1 MLLCLLGYYPCQ
13 YLLCKPTS
21 MITIS
26 QAQLVRG
33 SKTLLDE
40 TSLTVYPGH
49 KVGLV
54 GANGSGK
61 SSLLAL
67 ILGKISLD
75 KGEFTMPSGWQ
86 MATVAQETPALD
98 VSAIEYVIDG
108 DSEYRELEAELH
120 AAQEADDGHKIA
132 LLHGK
137 IDAIGGYAIHSR
149 AASLLA
155 GLGFSEQEQSNPV
168 KSFSGGWRMRLN
180 LAQALLCRSDL
191 LLLDEPTNHLDL
203 DTMYWLEGWI
213 KAYQGT
219 LILISHDRDFIDG
232 IVDEIV
238 HVENTKLNYY
248 KGNYTSFERVRA
260 ERMAQQQVAFER
272 QQKERAH
279 MQSFVDRFRY
289 KASKAKQAQS
299 RLKALERMAE
309 LLPSQADSPFHMAF
323 REPEALP
330 NPLVTMEQVS
340 IGYGETEI
348 LKKVHL
354 NLVPGARIGLLGR
367 NGAGKSTLVKLLSG
381 ELSPMK
387 GQYETNPGLNIGYFA
402 QHQLEF
408 LSLDDSPLQHMVRLA
423 PTTKEQE
430 LRNFLGGY
438 GFNGDMALSPVR
450 PFSGG
455 EKARLVLALLVWQR
469 PNLLLL
475 DEPTNHLDLEMR
487 HALTMALQT
496 FEGAM
501 IIVSHDRHLL
511 RLSCSDYYL
520 VDQGEV
526 KSFDGDLDDY
536 HQWLLDAAKTAG
548 KSEETETGKPVQDKK
563 LQKRLDAELR
573 QKLSPL
579 KKVQTKLEKEQHKAN
594 ERLKELEDM
603 LADTSLYDADNKAK
617 LTQVLTERTTL
628 TQGLEESEMEW
639 LEIQEE
645 IETIEQSVRAEA

>member
-1 MLLCLLGYYPCQ
+1 
-13 YLLCKPTS
+13 
-21 MITIS
+21 MISIN
-26 QAQLVRG
+26 QAQLIRG

-40 TSLTVYPGH
+40 TSLTIYPGH

-54 GANGSGK
+54 GANGTGK

-67 ILGKISLD
+67 ILGHLSLD
-75 KGEFTMPSGWQ
+75 KGEFSLPSGWQ
-86 MATVAQETPALD
+86 IATVAQETPALD
-98 VSAIEYVIDG
+98 VSALEYVIDG
-108 DSEYRELEAELH
+108 DSEYRQLEALLH
-120 AAQEADDGHKIA
+120 KAQEDNDGNAIA

-149 AASLLA
+149 AGSLLA
-155 GLGFSEQEQSNPV
+155 GLGFSEAEQSNPV

-213 KAYQGT
+213 KSYQGT
-219 LILISHDRDFIDG
+219 LILISHDRDFIDE

-238 HVENTKLNYY
+238 HVENQKLNFY
-248 KGNYTSFERVRA
+248 KGNYSAFERIRA
-260 ERMAQQQVAFER
+260 ERMSQQQVAFER

-299 RLKALERMAE
+299 RLKALERMTE
-309 LLPSQADSPFHMAF
+309 LLPSQSDSPFYMEF
-323 REPEALP
+323 RAPEALP
-330 NPLVTMEQVS
+330 NPLIKMEQVA
-340 IGYGETEI
+340 IGYSDKPI
-348 LKKVHL
+348 LSKVHL

-367 NGAGKSTLVKLLSG
+367 NGAGKSTLIKLLSG
-381 ELSPMK
+381 QLSPMT
-387 GQYETNPGLNIGYFA
+387 GLYEPNPGVNIGYFA
-402 QHQLEF
+402 QHQIEF
-408 LSLDDSPLQHMVRLA
+408 LRLDDTPMQHLVRLA
-423 PTTKEQE
+423 PNAREQE
-430 LRNFLGGY
+430 LRNFLGGF

-501 IIVSHDRHLL
+501 VVVSHDRHLL
-511 RLSCSDYYL
+511 RLTCSDYYL

-526 KSFDGDLDDY
+526 RAFDGDLDDY
-536 HQWLLDAAKTAG
+536 HQWLLDAAKANSNQNST
-548 KSEETETGKPVQDKK
+548 SDEIKPAADKK
-563 LQKRLDAELR
+563 IQKRLEAEIR
-573 QKLSPL
+573 QKVSPL
-579 KKVQTKLEKEQHKAN
+579 KRKQTKLETEQQKLS
-594 ERLKELEDM
+594 ERLAELEHL
-603 LADTSLYDADNKAK
+603 LADSELYDQDNKAK
-617 LTQVLTERTTL
+617 LTSVLTERTSL
-628 TQGLEESEMEW
+628 TQTLEDSEMQW
-639 LEIQEE
+639 LELQEE
-645 IETIEQSVRAEA
+645 IDAMEQEVMEQQ

>member
-1 MLLCLLGYYPCQ
+1 
-13 YLLCKPTS
+13 
-21 MITIS
+21 MISIN
-26 QAQLVRG
+26 QAQLIRG

-40 TSLTVYPGH
+40 TSLTIYPGH

-54 GANGSGK
+54 GANGTGK

-67 ILGKISLD
+67 ILGHLSLD
-75 KGEFTMPSGWQ
+75 KGEFSLPSGWQ
-86 MATVAQETPALD
+86 IATVAQETPALD
-98 VSAIEYVIDG
+98 VSALEYVIDG
-108 DSEYRELEAELH
+108 DSEYRQLEALLH
-120 AAQEADDGHKIA
+120 KAQEDNDGNAIA

-149 AASLLA
+149 AGSLLA
-155 GLGFSEQEQSNPV
+155 GLGFSEAEQSNPV

-213 KAYQGT
+213 KSYQGT
-219 LILISHDRDFIDG
+219 LILISHDRDFIDE

-238 HVENTKLNYY
+238 HVENQKLNFY
-248 KGNYTSFERVRA
+248 KGNYSAFERIRA
-260 ERMAQQQVAFER
+260 ERMSQQQVAFER

-299 RLKALERMAE
+299 RLKALERMTE
-309 LLPSQADSPFHMAF
+309 LLPSQADSPFYMEF
-323 REPEALP
+323 RAPEALP
-330 NPLVTMEQVS
+330 NPLIKMEQVA
-340 IGYGETEI
+340 IGYSDKPI
-348 LKKVHL
+348 LSKVHL

-367 NGAGKSTLVKLLSG
+367 NGAGKSTFIKLLSG
-381 ELSPMK
+381 QLSPMT
-387 GQYETNPGLNIGYFA
+387 GLYEPNPGVNIGYFA
-402 QHQLEF
+402 QHQIEF
-408 LSLDDSPLQHMVRLA
+408 LRLDDTPMQHLVRLA
-423 PTTKEQE
+423 PNAREQE
-430 LRNFLGGY
+430 LRNFLGGF

-501 IIVSHDRHLL
+501 VVVSHDRHLL
-511 RLSCSDYYL
+511 RLTCSDYYL

-526 KSFDGDLDDY
+526 RAFDGDLDDY
-536 HQWLLDAAKTAG
+536 HQWLLDAAKANSNQNST
-548 KSEETETGKPVQDKK
+548 SDEIKPAADKK
-563 LQKRLDAELR
+563 QQKRLEAEIR
-573 QKLSPL
+573 QKVSPL
-579 KKVQTKLEKEQHKAN
+579 KRKQTKLETEQQKLS
-594 ERLKELEDM
+594 ERLAELEHL
-603 LADTSLYDADNKAK
+603 LADSELYDQDNKAK
-617 LTQVLTERTTL
+617 LTSVLTERTSL
-628 TQGLEESEMEW
+628 TQTLEDSEMQW
-639 LEIQEE
+639 LELQEE
-645 IETIEQSVRAEA
+645 IDAMEQEVMEQQ

>member
-1 MLLCLLGYYPCQ
+1 
-13 YLLCKPTS
+13 
-21 MITIS
+21 MITIT

-67 ILGKISLD
+67 IMGKISLD
-75 KGEFTMPSGWQ
+75 KGDFSMPSGWQ
-86 MATVAQETPALD
+86 IATVAQETPALE

-108 DSEYRELEAELH
+108 DNEYRELEAQLH
-120 AAQEADDGHKIA
+120 AAQDADDGHNIA

-299 RLKALERMAE
+299 RLKALERMTE

-323 REPEALP
+323 REPAALP

-387 GQYETNPGLNIGYFA
+387 GKYETNPGLNIGYFA

-408 LSLDDSPLQHMVRLA
+408 LSLDDSPLQHLVRLA
-423 PTTKEQE
+423 PNAREQE

-438 GFNGDMALSPVR
+438 GFNGDMALAPVR

-526 KSFDGDLDDY
+526 NSFEGDLDDY
-536 HQWLLDAAKTAG
+536 HQWLLDAAKAAG
-548 KSEETETGKPVQDKK
+548 KVEEDPDTSKPVQDKK
-563 LQKRLDAELR
+563 LQKRLEAELR

-579 KKVQTKLEKEQHKAN
+579 KKVQTKLEKEQQKAN
-594 ERLKELEDM
+594 DRLKELEEM

-617 LTQVLTERTTL
+617 LTQVLAERTTL

-645 IETIEQSVRAEA
+645 IENIEQSVRAEVL

>member
-1 MLLCLLGYYPCQ
+1 
-13 YLLCKPTS
+13 
-21 MITIS
+21 MITIT
-26 QAQLVRG
+26 QAQLIRG

-40 TSLTVYPGH
+40 ASLTVYPGH

-54 GANGSGK
+54 GANGTGK

-67 ILGKISLD
+67 IMGHLSLD
-75 KGEFTMPSGWQ
+75 KGEISVPTGWQ
-86 MATVAQETPALD
+86 IATVAQETPALE
-98 VSAIEYVIDG
+98 VSALEYVIDG
-108 DSEYRELEAELH
+108 DREYRELEAALH
-120 AAQEADDGHKIA
+120 KAQLEDNGHQIA

-137 IDAIGGYAIHSR
+137 IDAIGGYSIRAR

-155 GLGFSEQEQSNPV
+155 GLGFSEAEQQNPV

-180 LAQALLCRSDL
+180 LAQALLCRSEL

-219 LILISHDRDFIDG
+219 LILISHDRDFIDA

-238 HVENTKLNYY
+238 HVEHHKLNYY
-248 KGNYTSFERVRA
+248 KGNYTAFERIRA

-299 RLKALERMAE
+299 RLKALERMTE
-309 LLPSQADSPFHMAF
+309 LLPSKADSPFHMAF
-323 REPEALP
+323 RAPEALP
-330 NPLVTMEQVS
+330 NPLVKMEQVS
-340 IGYGETEI
+340 VGYGDKAI
-348 LKKVHL
+348 LNHVHL

-367 NGAGKSTLVKLLSG
+367 NGAGKSTLIKLLAEQLKPMSG
-381 ELSPMK
+381 L
-387 GQYETNPGLNIGYFA
+387 YEPNPGLNIGYFA

-408 LSLDDSPLQHMVRLA
+408 LRLDDSPLQHLTRLA
-423 PTTKEQE
+423 PNHREQE
-430 LRNFLGGY
+430 LRDFLGGY

-487 HALTMALQT
+487 HALTMALQS

-520 VDQGEV
+520 VDGGEV

-536 HQWLLDAAKTAG
+536 HQWLLEAAKEAN
-548 KSEETETGKPVQDKK
+548 KPAALDDATPAQDKK
-563 LQKRLDAELR
+563 LQKRLEAELR

-579 KKVQTKLEKEQHKAN
+579 KKSQAKLEKIQQDCSDKLA
-594 ERLKELEDM
+594 ELENL
-603 LADTSLYDADNKAK
+603 LADTSLYEADNKAK
-617 LTQVLTERTTL
+617 LTQILAERTQH
-628 TQGLEESEMEW
+628 TQQLEESEMEW
-639 LEIQEE
+639 LELQEN
-645 IETIEQSVRAEA
+645 IEAIEQEAKLQS

>member
-1 MLLCLLGYYPCQ
+1 
-13 YLLCKPTS
+13 
-21 MITIS
+21 MISIN
-26 QAQLVRG
+26 QAQLIRG

-40 TSLTVYPGH
+40 TSLTIYPGH

-54 GANGSGK
+54 GANGTGK

-67 ILGKISLD
+67 ILGHLSLD
-75 KGEFTMPSGWQ
+75 KGEFSLPSGWQ
-86 MATVAQETPALD
+86 IATVAQETPALD
-98 VSAIEYVIDG
+98 VSALEYVIDG
-108 DSEYRELEAELH
+108 DSEYRQLEALLH
-120 AAQEADDGHKIA
+120 KAQEDNDGNAIA

-149 AASLLA
+149 AGSLLA
-155 GLGFSEQEQSNPV
+155 GLGFSEAEQSNPV

-213 KAYQGT
+213 KSYQGT
-219 LILISHDRDFIDG
+219 LILISHDRDFIDE

-238 HVENTKLNYY
+238 HVENQKLNFY
-248 KGNYTSFERVRA
+248 KGNYSAFERIRA
-260 ERMAQQQVAFER
+260 ERMSQQQVAFER

-299 RLKALERMAE
+299 RLKALECMTE
-309 LLPSQADSPFHMAF
+309 LLPSQADSPFYMEF
-323 REPEALP
+323 RAPEALP
-330 NPLVTMEQVS
+330 NPLIKMEQVA
-340 IGYGETEI
+340 IGYGDKPI
-348 LKKVHL
+348 LSKVHL

-367 NGAGKSTLVKLLSG
+367 NGAGKSTLIKLLSG
-381 ELSPMK
+381 QLSPMT
-387 GQYETNPGLNIGYFA
+387 GLYEPNPGVNIGYFA
-402 QHQLEF
+402 QHQIEF
-408 LSLDDSPLQHMVRLA
+408 LRLDDTPMQHLVRLA
-423 PTTKEQE
+423 PNAREQE
-430 LRNFLGGY
+430 LRNFLGGF

-501 IIVSHDRHLL
+501 VIVSHDRHLL
-511 RLSCSDYYL
+511 RLTCSDYYL

-526 KSFDGDLDDY
+526 RAFDGDLDDY
-536 HQWLLDAAKTAG
+536 HQWLLDAAKASTNQT
-548 KSEETETGKPVQDKK
+548 SNSDDTKPAADKK
-563 LQKRLDAELR
+563 IQKRLEAEIR
-573 QKLSPL
+573 QKVSPL
-579 KKVQTKLEKEQHKAN
+579 KRKQTKLETDQQKLS
-594 ERLKELEDM
+594 ERLAELEHL
-603 LADTSLYDADNKAK
+603 LADSELYDQDNKAK
-617 LTQVLTERTTL
+617 LTAVLTERTSL
-628 TQGLEESEMEW
+628 TQTLEDSEMQW
-639 LEIQEE
+639 LELQEE
-645 IETIEQSVRAEA
+645 IDAMELEVINQ

>member
-1 MLLCLLGYYPCQ
+1 
-13 YLLCKPTS
+13 
-21 MITIS
+21 MISIN
-26 QAQLVRG
+26 QAQLIRG

-40 TSLTVYPGH
+40 TSLTIYPGH

-54 GANGSGK
+54 GANGTGK

-67 ILGKISLD
+67 ILGHLSLD
-75 KGEFTMPSGWQ
+75 KGEFSLPSGWQ
-86 MATVAQETPALD
+86 IATVAQETPALD
-98 VSAIEYVIDG
+98 VSALEYVIDG
-108 DSEYRELEAELH
+108 DSEYRQLEALLH
-120 AAQEADDGHKIA
+120 KAQEDNDGNAIA

-149 AASLLA
+149 AGSLLA
-155 GLGFSEQEQSNPV
+155 GLGFSEAEQSNPV

-213 KAYQGT
+213 KSYQGT
-219 LILISHDRDFIDG
+219 LILISHDRDFIDE

-238 HVENTKLNYY
+238 HVENQKLNFY
-248 KGNYTSFERVRA
+248 KGNYSAFERIRA
-260 ERMAQQQVAFER
+260 ERMSQQQVAFER

-299 RLKALERMAE
+299 RLKALERMTE
-309 LLPSQADSPFHMAF
+309 LLPSQADSPFYMEF
-323 REPEALP
+323 RAPEALP
-330 NPLVTMEQVS
+330 NPLIKMEQVA
-340 IGYGETEI
+340 IGYSDKPI
-348 LKKVHL
+348 LSKVHL

-367 NGAGKSTLVKLLSG
+367 NGAGKSTLIKLLSG
-381 ELSPMK
+381 QLSPMT
-387 GQYETNPGLNIGYFA
+387 GLYEPNPGVNIGYFA
-402 QHQLEF
+402 QHQIEF
-408 LSLDDSPLQHMVRLA
+408 LRLDDTPMQHLVRLA
-423 PTTKEQE
+423 PNAREQE
-430 LRNFLGGY
+430 LRNFLGGF

-501 IIVSHDRHLL
+501 VVVSHDRHLL
-511 RLSCSDYYL
+511 RLTCSDYYL

-526 KSFDGDLDDY
+526 RAFDGDLDDY
-536 HQWLLDAAKTAG
+536 HQWLLDAAKANSNQNST
-548 KSEETETGKPVQDKK
+548 SDEIKPAADKK
-563 LQKRLDAELR
+563 IQKRLEAEIR
-573 QKLSPL
+573 QKVSPL
-579 KKVQTKLEKEQHKAN
+579 KRKQTKLETEQQKLS
-594 ERLKELEDM
+594 ERLAELEHL
-603 LADTSLYDADNKAK
+603 LADSELYDQDNKAK
-617 LTQVLTERTTL
+617 LTSVLTERTSL
-628 TQGLEESEMEW
+628 TQTLEDSEMQW
-639 LEIQEE
+639 LELQEE
-645 IETIEQSVRAEA
+645 IDAMEQEVMEQP

>member
-1 MLLCLLGYYPCQ
+1 
-13 YLLCKPTS
+13 
-21 MITIS
+21 MITIT

-67 ILGKISLD
+67 IMGKISLD
-75 KGEFTMPSGWQ
+75 KGEFNMPNGWQ
-86 MATVAQETPALD
+86 LATVAQETPALD

-108 DSEYRELEAELH
+108 DAEYRELEAKLH
-120 AAQEADDGHKIA
+120 KAQEADDGHNIA
-132 LLHGK
+132 LLHGQ

-238 HVENTKLNYY
+238 HVENAKLNYY

-323 REPEALP
+323 REPAALP

-381 ELSPMK
+381 ELSPMQGK
-387 GQYETNPGLNIGYFA
+387 YETNPGLNIGYFA

-423 PTTKEQE
+423 PTTTEQE

-438 GFNGDMALSPVR
+438 GFNGDMALAPVR

-526 KSFDGDLDDY
+526 NSFEGDLDDY
-536 HQWLLDAAKTAG
+536 HQWLLDAAKNAG
-548 KSEETETGKPVQDKK
+548 KEETVETSTPIQDKK
-563 LQKRLDAELR
+563 LQKRLEAELR

-579 KKVQTKLEKEQHKAN
+579 KKVQTKLEKDQQKAN
-594 ERLKELEDM
+594 YRLKELEEM

-617 LTQVLTERTTL
+617 LTQVLNERTTL

-645 IETIEQSVRAEA
+645 IENIEQSVRAEVL

>member
-1 MLLCLLGYYPCQ
+1 
-13 YLLCKPTS
+13 
-21 MITIS
+21 MISIN
-26 QAQLVRG
+26 QAQLIRG

-40 TSLTVYPGH
+40 TSLTIYPGH

-54 GANGSGK
+54 GANGTGK

-67 ILGKISLD
+67 ILGHLSLD
-75 KGEFTMPSGWQ
+75 KGEFSLPSGWQ
-86 MATVAQETPALD
+86 IATVAQETPALD
-98 VSAIEYVIDG
+98 VSALEYVIDG
-108 DSEYRELEAELH
+108 DSEYRQLEALLH
-120 AAQEADDGHKIA
+120 KAQEDNDGNAIA

-149 AASLLA
+149 AGSLLA
-155 GLGFSEQEQSNPV
+155 GLGFSEAEQSNPV

-213 KAYQGT
+213 KSYQGT
-219 LILISHDRDFIDG
+219 LILISHDRDFIDE

-238 HVENTKLNYY
+238 HVENQKLNFY
-248 KGNYTSFERVRA
+248 KGNYSAFERIRA
-260 ERMAQQQVAFER
+260 ERMSQQQVAFER

-299 RLKALERMAE
+299 RLKALERMTE
-309 LLPSQADSPFHMAF
+309 LLPSQADSPFYMEF
-323 REPEALP
+323 RAPEALP
-330 NPLVTMEQVS
+330 NPLIKMEQVA
-340 IGYGETEI
+340 IGYSDKPI
-348 LKKVHL
+348 LSKVHL

-367 NGAGKSTLVKLLSG
+367 NGVGKSTLIKLLSG
-381 ELSPMK
+381 QLSPMT
-387 GQYETNPGLNIGYFA
+387 GLYEPNPGVNIGYFA
-402 QHQLEF
+402 QHQIEF
-408 LSLDDSPLQHMVRLA
+408 LRLDDTPMQHLVRLA
-423 PTTKEQE
+423 PNAREQE
-430 LRNFLGGY
+430 LRNFLGGF

-501 IIVSHDRHLL
+501 VVVSHDRHLL
-511 RLSCSDYYL
+511 RLTCSDYYL

-526 KSFDGDLDDY
+526 RAFDGDLDDY
-536 HQWLLDAAKTAG
+536 HQWLLDAAKANSNQNST
-548 KSEETETGKPVQDKK
+548 SDEIKPAADKK
-563 LQKRLDAELR
+563 IQKRLEAEIR
-573 QKLSPL
+573 QKVSPL
-579 KKVQTKLEKEQHKAN
+579 KRKQTKLETEQQKLS
-594 ERLKELEDM
+594 ERLAELEHL
-603 LADTSLYDADNKAK
+603 LADSELYDQDNKAK
-617 LTQVLTERTTL
+617 LTSVLTERTSL
-628 TQGLEESEMEW
+628 TQTLEDSEMQW
-639 LEIQEE
+639 LELQEE
-645 IETIEQSVRAEA
+645 IDAMEQEVMEQQ

>member
-1 MLLCLLGYYPCQ
+1 
-13 YLLCKPTS
+13 
-21 MITIS
+21 MISIN
-26 QAQLVRG
+26 QAQLIRG

-40 TSLTVYPGH
+40 TSLTIYPGH

-54 GANGSGK
+54 GANGTGK

-67 ILGKISLD
+67 ILGHLSLD
-75 KGEFTMPSGWQ
+75 KGEFSLPSGWQ
-86 MATVAQETPALD
+86 IATVAQETPALD
-98 VSAIEYVIDG
+98 VSALEYVIDG
-108 DSEYRELEAELH
+108 DSEYRQLEALLH
-120 AAQEADDGHKIA
+120 KAQEDNDGNAIA

-149 AASLLA
+149 AGSLLA
-155 GLGFSEQEQSNPV
+155 GLGFSEADQSNPV

-213 KAYQGT
+213 KSYQGT
-219 LILISHDRDFIDG
+219 LILISHDRDFIDE

-238 HVENTKLNYY
+238 HVENQKLNFY
-248 KGNYTSFERVRA
+248 KGNYSAFERIRA
-260 ERMAQQQVAFER
+260 ERMSQQQVAFER

-299 RLKALERMAE
+299 RLKALERMTE
-309 LLPSQADSPFHMAF
+309 LLPSQADSPFYMEF
-323 REPEALP
+323 RAPEALP
-330 NPLVTMEQVS
+330 NPLIKMEQVA
-340 IGYGETEI
+340 IGYSDKPI
-348 LKKVHL
+348 LSKVHL

-367 NGAGKSTLVKLLSG
+367 NGAGKSTLIKLLSG
-381 ELSPMK
+381 QLSPMT
-387 GQYETNPGLNIGYFA
+387 GLYEPNPGVNIGYFA
-402 QHQLEF
+402 QHQIEF
-408 LSLDDSPLQHMVRLA
+408 LRLDDTPMQHLVRLA
-423 PTTKEQE
+423 PNAREQE
-430 LRNFLGGY
+430 LRNFLGGF

-501 IIVSHDRHLL
+501 VVVSHDRHLL
-511 RLSCSDYYL
+511 RLTCSDYYL

-526 KSFDGDLDDY
+526 CAFDGDLDDY
-536 HQWLLDAAKTAG
+536 HQWLLDAAKANSNQNST
-548 KSEETETGKPVQDKK
+548 SDEIKPAADKK
-563 LQKRLDAELR
+563 QQKRLEAEIR
-573 QKLSPL
+573 QKVSPL
-579 KKVQTKLEKEQHKAN
+579 KRKQTKLETEQQKLS
-594 ERLKELEDM
+594 ERLAELEHL
-603 LADTSLYDADNKAK
+603 LADSELYDQDNKAK
-617 LTQVLTERTTL
+617 LTSVLTERTSL
-628 TQGLEESEMEW
+628 TQTLEDSEMQW
-639 LEIQEE
+639 LELQEE
-645 IETIEQSVRAEA
+645 IDAMELEVMEQQ

>member
-1 MLLCLLGYYPCQ
+1 
-13 YLLCKPTS
+13 
-21 MITIS
+21 MISIN
-26 QAQLVRG
+26 QAQLIRG

-40 TSLTVYPGH
+40 TSLTIYPGH

-54 GANGSGK
+54 GANGTGK

-67 ILGKISLD
+67 ILGHLSLD
-75 KGEFTMPSGWQ
+75 KGEFSLPSGWQ
-86 MATVAQETPALD
+86 IATVAQETPALD
-98 VSAIEYVIDG
+98 VSALEYVIDG
-108 DSEYRELEAELH
+108 DSEYRQLEALLH
-120 AAQEADDGHKIA
+120 KAQEDNDGNAIA

-149 AASLLA
+149 AGSLLA
-155 GLGFSEQEQSNPV
+155 GLGFSEAEQSNPV

-213 KAYQGT
+213 KSYQGT
-219 LILISHDRDFIDG
+219 LILISHDRDFIDE

-238 HVENTKLNYY
+238 HVENQKLNFY
-248 KGNYTSFERVRA
+248 KGNYSAFERIRA
-260 ERMAQQQVAFER
+260 ERMSQQQVAFER

-299 RLKALERMAE
+299 RLKALERMTE
-309 LLPSQADSPFHMAF
+309 LLPSQADSPFYMEF
-323 REPEALP
+323 RAPEALP
-330 NPLVTMEQVS
+330 NPLIKMEQVA
-340 IGYGETEI
+340 IGYGDKPI
-348 LKKVHL
+348 LSKVHL

-367 NGAGKSTLVKLLSG
+367 NGAGKSTLIKLLSG
-381 ELSPMK
+381 QLSPMT
-387 GQYETNPGLNIGYFA
+387 GLYEPNPGVNIGYFA
-402 QHQLEF
+402 QHQIEF
-408 LSLDDSPLQHMVRLA
+408 LRLDDTPMQHLVRLA
-423 PTTKEQE
+423 PNAREQE
-430 LRNFLGGY
+430 LRNFLGGF

-501 IIVSHDRHLL
+501 VIVSHDRHLL
-511 RLSCSDYYL
+511 RLTCSDYYL

-526 KSFDGDLDDY
+526 RAFDGDLDDY
-536 HQWLLDAAKTAG
+536 HQWLLDAAKATTNQT
-548 KSEETETGKPVQDKK
+548 SNSDDTKPAADKK
-563 LQKRLDAELR
+563 IQKRLEAEIR
-573 QKLSPL
+573 QKVSPL
-579 KKVQTKLEKEQHKAN
+579 KRKQTKLETEQQKLS
-594 ERLKELEDM
+594 ERLAELEHL
-603 LADTSLYDADNKAK
+603 LADSELYDQDNKAK
-617 LTQVLTERTTL
+617 LTAVLTERTSL
-628 TQGLEESEMEW
+628 TQTLEDSEMQW
-639 LEIQEE
+639 LELQEE
-645 IETIEQSVRAEA
+645 IDAMELEVINQ